1 MKKQLRAVAVSL
13 ALCGG
18 VLFTALCLSALLLE
32 NHYEV
37 ELLSSALRFARPWAL
52 LLALAAPL
60 VLLSRGVWDKVR
72 SPRLQVSRG
81 ADLAALPRGRRVHL
95 RPLLYALRVS
105 ALLLCVLGLMRPQSI
120 HARERNE
127 LEGID
132 IVLTLDLSLSMQAS
146 DIAPSRFEATKVVVD
161 DFVTRRPND
170 RMGAVVFGRDAYTLL
185 PLTTDKDTLRAAIAD
200 LELGMIE
207 GRGTAIGNAVGVAL
221 NRLRGSRA
229 KSKVMILLTD
239 GDSNSGNIAPD
250 EAAEFAQNLGVK
262 LYTILMGRADE
273 AKVQRGLDLF
283 GRPLFGGGNFPVNPE
298 LLKRMA
304 QRTGGEFFMAAD
316 RRGLERSFHAILDRL
331 EKSEIEDAG
340 AVYGELF
347 PAFVGPA
354 VLLLLLEALLG
365 STVLRRWP

>member
-1 MKKQLRAVAVSL
+1 MKPLREAFTGAALCVSVL
-13 ALCGG
+13 ALG
-18 VLFTALCLSALLLE
+18 LLLSALLLE
-32 NHYEV
+32 SRYEISPLG
-37 ELLSSALRFARPWAL
+37 ESMRFARPWAWL
-52 LLALAAPL
+52 LVIAAPL
-60 VLLSRGVWDKVR
+60 VILSRGAWDKAR
-72 SPRLQVSRG
+72 SARLRVSRG
-81 ADLAALPRGRRVHL
+81 GDLAALPRGARAQL
-95 RPLLYALRVS
+95 RPLLYALRVA

-120 HARERNE
+120 HARERTE

-132 IVLTLDLSLSMQAS
+132 MVLTLDLSLSMQAS

-161 DFVTRRPND
+161 DFISKRPND

-185 PLTTDKDTLRAAIAD
+185 PLTTDKETLRAAIAD

-221 NRLRGSRA
+221 NRLRNSRA

-250 EAAEFAQNLGVK
+250 EAAEFAQKLGVK

-283 GRPLFGGGNFPVNPE
+283 GRPLFGAGNFPVNPD
-298 LLKRMA
+298 LLRRMA
-304 QRTGGEFFMAAD
+304 QRTGGEFYMVTD
-316 RRGLERSFHAILDRL
+316 RKGLERSFHAILDRL

-354 VLLLLLEALLG
+354 VLLLLLELALG
-365 STVLRRWP
+365 STLLRRWP